1 MQERIK
7 QIPQK
12 ILEFWNK
19 YTNKQ
24 KTIIICVVAA
34 IFFTIVLLTYIFT
47 KPNYDTKL
55 ASFEDNKQASELVAL
70 LTANTIDY
78 DQSKDG
84 LTIFVQEKDYTPA
97 LNLMA
102 ENDILSDEW
111 SWEDAYNNSMSTT
124 EKEKEQKRTLA
135 KQTTL
140 RSYLMKYDG
149 VKDATVYLNQ
159 PDVSY
164 TVFDD
169 AKDASV
175 SIMLTLEK
183 DMTAKEARSVAMWVA
198 NAVGNKTT
206 DNVVIMDQDRNLL
219 FGGGSDDVLGGEVS
233 DKEDYKEKLR
243 NTISE
248 DVKSVLL
255 NYGFDTATIGS
266 SNIKFDFDKVT
277 ERYTEYTPAANQE
290 QGVYSSSYEYE
301 AQGSTSSGGVPG
313 TASNG
318 DLEAD
323 YQIETN
329 GGNDSKVKQ
338 NKYNYLPNERVTK
351 SDYEI
356 GAVKPEESSMAVVAI
371 RYRIYNEEDLE
382 RQGQLEGITFQD
394 FIDQNNTRVATED
407 DVNQITDLIAQTT
420 GIDAA
425 NISVVTWEVPIF
437 NAKESQ
443 PLDFTNYLMII
454 LAVLI
459 IALLIFVV
467 FRGTAPVE
475 VTEMEPE
482 LSVEQLLATTKENQS
497 LEDIEFSDKSET
509 RKMIE
514 KFVDE
519 NPEAVANLLRNWLQ
533 EDWG

>member
-7 QIPQK
+7 QIPQRF
-12 ILEFWNK
+12 LEFWNK

-24 KTIIICVVAA
+24 KTIIICVIAA
-34 IFFTIVLLTYIFT
+34 IFFTIVLLTYFFT
-47 KPNYDTKL
+47 RPKYDTKL
-55 ASFEDNKQASELVAL
+55 ASFEDNKQASELVNL
-70 LTANTIDY
+70 LDSNEIKY
-78 DQSKDG
+78 KQSKDG
-84 LTIFVQEKDYTPA
+84 MTIYVQEKDYTPS

-140 RSYLMKYDG
+140 RSYIMKYDG

-159 PDVSY
+159 PDTSY
-164 TVFDD
+164 TIFDD
-169 AKDASV
+169 AKEASV
-175 SIMLTLEK
+175 SIMLSLEK
-183 DMTAKEARSVAMWVA
+183 EMTAKEARSIAMWVA
-198 NAVGNKTT
+198 NAVGNKST
-206 DNVVIMDQDRNLL
+206 DNIVIMDQDRNLL

-255 NYGFDTATIGS
+255 NYGFDSATIGS
-266 SNIKFDFDKVT
+266 SNIKFDFNKVT
-277 ERYTEYTPAANQE
+277 ERYTEYTPTDGQE
-290 QGVYSSSYEYE
+290 QGVYSHSYEYKS
-301 AQGSTSSGGVPG
+301 QGNTTSGGIPG

-318 DLEAD
+318 DDTD
-323 YQIETN
+323 YNIQTE
-329 GGNDSKVKQ
+329 GGSDSKVEQ
-338 NKYNYLPNERVTK
+338 NKYDYLPNERVTK

-356 GAVKPEESSMAVVAI
+356 GAVKPEESSIAVVAV
-371 RYRIYNEEDLE
+371 RYKVYNEEDVE
-382 RQGQLEGITFQD
+382 RQGLLDGITFED
-394 FIDQNNTRVATED
+394 FIDQNNNRVATDD
-407 DVNQITDLIAQTT
+407 DVNQITDLISQTT

-437 NAKESQ
+437 NAKETE
-443 PLDFTNYLMII
+443 PFDFTNYLMII

-467 FRGTAPVE
+467 FKGTAPVE

-519 NPEAVANLLRNWLQ
+519 NPEAVASLLRNWIQ